1 MCLDFSGEK
10 VVGIY
15 CPQVKFLSKE
25 LPYIRPF
32 AEAIYMVFEAIHK
45 PF

>member
-1 MCLDFSGEK
+1 VGLDEK

-25 LPYIRPF
+25 LPYIRLL
-32 AEAIYMVFEAIHK
+32 AKAIHIVFEVIHK
-45 PF
+45 TF